1 MSGKIIERIQLPGL
15 PRGGAYADAVRHGD
29 LIFLSGLVG
38 VDGDMKLA
46 GPDAATQTH
55 RIIASLKLVMDHFGA
70 DFEHVLKLTTYL
82 TDINDRLAV
91 AEARASYFG
100 DAFPASTLVAIS
112 GLVLPEFKVE
122 MDFTLAVP

>member
-1 MSGKIIERIQLPGL
+1 MSAKIIERIQLPGL

-38 VDGDMKLA
+38 VDGDLKLA
-46 GPDAATQTH
+46 GADAAAQTH
-55 RIIASLKLVMDHFGA
+55 RIIESLKLVMDYFGA
-70 DFEHVLKLTTYL
+70 GFEHVLKLTTYL

-91 AEARASYFG
+91 AEVRASYFG
-100 DAFPASTLVAIS
+100 DVLPASTLVAIS
-112 GLVLPEFKVE
+112 GLVMPEFKVE